1 MAAGAHLPPLPPPSF
16 PLAARLDEAALR
28 AGLCARQVSMAQH
41 TKWRRLSAPSGD
53 SSARQVAI
61 PHRSAARNERRRQRY
76 DSVY

>member
-1 MAAGAHLPPLPPPSF
+1 
-16 PLAARLDEAALR
+16 
-28 AGLCARQVSMAQH
+28 MAQH

-76 DSVY
+76 DSDRSAPGYNGGSGTRVYNSVY